1 MEPLTEHT
9 GSCLPL
15 RRSDVDTDQIIPAR
29 HCRSLTKSGYAE
41 ALFGHW
47 RKDPGF
53 VLNRPEHQGASIL
66 LAGPHFGTGSSREHA
81 VWALRDWGVR
91 AVIAASFGDI
101 FQRNALRNGVLAV
114 RLPDAVVDGLLDRA
128 ELDPAVTLTV
138 DLRGQEVR
146 ADGKRWPFEV
156 DARARRLLLEGLDD
170 IEVALRAQDAIARHE
185 QNRPDWMPRPSA
197 AVRRC

>member
-1 MEPLTEHT
+1 MDPLTEHT
-9 GSCLPL
+9 GRCLPL

-29 HCRSLTKSGYAE
+29 HCRRLTKTGYAD

-91 AVIAASFGDI
+91 AVLAASFGDI

-146 ADGKRWPFEV
+146 ADGRRWPFEV

-170 IEVALRAQDAIARHE
+170 IEVALRAQDAITRHE
-185 QNRPDWMPRPSA
+185 QTRPDWMPRPSA
-197 AVRRC
+197 AVRRR